1 MFEKGGPRAFQ
12 SLSKAIAC
20 LYLNP
25 QSAYAFE
32 RFGEILTSNPP
43 LETDPQPTPADS
55 KPAPSK
61 SAPSTWWKRVL
72 QLVIVAVVGAF
83 LYWTVQKAIAE
94 IRLQEDKIS
103 WSDFD
108 WRLLAVSIPVYCLGL
123 FPGAIA
129 WIQTLRSFGQNL
141 PRLAT
146 LNAYFLG
153 HLGKYVPGKAM
164 VLILRVGKLQP
175 HGLAIRP
182 GIVSVFVETLTGV
195 ATGAILGAVLL
206 LTLDVPWWLKIAAAC
221 GLPFAAIALTPHFFK
236 MGIGIVAKSKIGKMP
251 KKIPSAFTAPFMIRN
266 SLWMALGWVIQGTAG
281 WLILL
286 AMSQQP
292 ELRSWM
298 GWSAVVSAVCLGAV
312 AGFASMLPGGAV
324 VREVV
329 ITWLLAPLVGQPI
342 ALLAAV
348 IIRLANLAGECLI
361 ISAVMAFPS
370 KPFSRKEP
378 QKD

>member
-1 MFEKGGPRAFQ
+1 MTP
-12 SLSKAIAC
+12 
-20 LYLNP
+20 
-25 QSAYAFE
+25 
-32 RFGEILTSNPP
+32 NPP
-43 LETDPQPTPADS
+43 LSSDP
-55 KPAPSK
+55 KPAPVDPKPAPNK
-61 SAPSTWWKRVL
+61 SAPPVWRKRLL
-72 QLVIVAVVGAF
+72 QLAIVAVVAAF
-83 LYWTVQKAIAE
+83 LYWTVQKAVME
-94 IRLQEDKIS
+94 IRSQEGKIS

-108 WRLLAVSIPVYCLGL
+108 WRLLAISIPVYCLGL

-129 WIQTLRSFGQNL
+129 WMQTLRTFGQDL
-141 PRLAT
+141 PRIAT

-175 HGLAIRP
+175 LGLAIRA
-182 GIVSVFVETLTGV
+182 GVVSVFVETLTGV
-195 ATGAILGAVLL
+195 ATASVLGAILLL
-206 LTLDVPWWLKIAAAC
+206 PLDVPLWLKIAAAC
-221 GLPFAAIALTPHFFK
+221 GLPFAAVALTPHFFK

-251 KKIPSAFTAPFMIRN
+251 KSIPSAFTVRFMIRN
-266 SLWMALGWVIQGTAG
+266 SFWMALGWLIQGTAG

-292 ELRSWM
+292 ELQSWM

-348 IIRLANLAGECLI
+348 VIRLANLAGECLI
-361 ISAVMAFPS
+361 ISAVMAIPA
-370 KPFSRKEP
+370 KPVP
-378 QKD
+378 QKESKRD

>member
-1 MFEKGGPRAFQ
+1 MTP
-12 SLSKAIAC
+12 
-20 LYLNP
+20 
-25 QSAYAFE
+25 
-32 RFGEILTSNPP
+32 NPP
-43 LETDPQPTPADS
+43 LSSDP
-55 KPAPSK
+55 KPAPVDPKPAPNK
-61 SAPSTWWKRVL
+61 SAPPVWWKRLL
-72 QLVIVAVVGAF
+72 QLAIVAVVAAF
-83 LYWTVQKAIAE
+83 LYWTVQKAVAE
-94 IRLQEDKIS
+94 IRSQDGKIS

-129 WIQTLRSFGQNL
+129 WMQTLRTFGQDL
-141 PRLAT
+141 PRIAT

-175 HGLAIRP
+175 LGLAIRA

-195 ATGAILGAVLL
+195 ATASVLGAILLL
-206 LTLDVPWWLKIAAAC
+206 PLDVPLWLKIAAAC
-221 GLPFAAIALTPHFFK
+221 GLPFAAVALTPHFFK

-251 KKIPSAFTAPFMIRN
+251 KSIPSAFTAQFMIRN
-266 SLWMALGWVIQGTAG
+266 SFWMALGWLIQGTAG

-292 ELRSWM
+292 ELQSWM

-348 IIRLANLAGECLI
+348 VIRLANLAGECLI
-361 ISAVMAFPS
+361 ISAVMAIPAKPVPHKES
-370 KPFSRKEP
+370 KR
-378 QKD
+378 D

>member
-1 MFEKGGPRAFQ
+1 M
-12 SLSKAIAC
+12 
-20 LYLNP
+20 
-25 QSAYAFE
+25 
-32 RFGEILTSNPP
+32 
-43 LETDPQPTPADS
+43 DP
-55 KPAPSK
+55 KPAPSDPK
-61 SAPSTWWKRVL
+61 PASSQSAPSAWWKRLL
-72 QLVIVAVVGAF
+72 QLAIVFVVGAF
-83 LYWTVQKAIAE
+83 LYWTVQKAITE
-94 IRLQEDKIS
+94 IQLQEGKIS
-103 WSDFD
+103 WSDFN
-108 WRLLAVSIPVYCLGL
+108 WLLLAFSIPVYCLGL

-129 WIQTLRSFGQNL
+129 WMQTLRTFGQDL
-141 PRLAT
+141 PRAAM

-175 HGLAIRP
+175 FGLAIRA

-195 ATGAILGAVLL
+195 ATAAILGALL
-206 LTLDVPWWLKIAAAC
+206 ILPLDVPWWLKIAAAC

-236 MGIGIVAKSKIGKMP
+236 IGIGIVAKSKIGKMP
-251 KKIPSAFTAPFMIRN
+251 KSIPSAFTAPFMIRN
-266 SLWMALGWVIQGTAG
+266 SLWMASGWLIQGTAG

-292 ELRSWM
+292 ELRTWM
-298 GWSAVVSAVCLGAV
+298 GWASVVSAVCLGAV

-348 IIRLANLAGECLI
+348 VIRLANLAGECLI
-361 ISAVMAFPS
+361 VSVVMAFPANPAKRRES
-370 KPFSRKEP
+370 KSGSKG
-378 QKD
+378 D